1 MDIHGNPASAL
12 MLATQGTSS
21 TPIQAQTD
29 SPYTP
34 LDPHNTVIRL
44 ATLVPGKFDD
54 VLVVR
59 LSIINL
65 SSSKVT
71 EYEALSY
78 VWGTGTSPHEAIVN
92 GKALPIGVN
101 LDCAL
106 RHLRYESQE
115 RVMWID
121 ALCINQSDVTE
132 RGFQVQK
139 MGQIYSKASALAIWL
154 GPADEDEERAVRNI
168 EARLD
173 DWNVQT
179 LAAIVRIC
187 ERPWFQRVWVIQEFV
202 LARATRTVY
211 IGRSSI
217 PWQSFYSFIESAG
230 MGPKSKTWGQDVMA
244 RLTFLK
250 AHQRTWLFQMMES
263 VAVSRYP
270 AFCLRHSG
278 HFHATDPRDKVY
290 GILGLLTGHLETLS
304 VYPDYTKSVEEV
316 FIDAT
321 TQMVR
326 TNPVA
331 LYVGLPLRALPEH
344 QVAEYSVLTGL
355 PSWVTDL
362 TICSRQQSTGFE
374 HNMPTLL
381 NPLDLCTRYDK
392 IREKGLAPLVRV
404 SSDNEL
410 HAVGAYIGTIVE
422 TSKGL
427 PLSLNPSSNSTQ
439 SVYDRILRPRNIPFA
454 RYREALSGCYFKGD
468 VYPKY
473 IIKGIPIPAEKKVLF
488 VTKEDQVGIVY
499 HPDALN
505 GIRVGDVVVGLFG
518 VSLPFVLRLTK
529 SGEKYEMVNI
539 ANVAGHDHEHLGLES
554 APEGTAEHDVWNDLE
569 RFGLQE
575 YVIV

>member
-362 TICSRQQSTGFE
+362 TICSRQQSTG
-374 HNMPTLL
+374 L
-381 NPLDLCTRYDK
+381 NTTC
-392 IREKGLAPLVRV
+392 
-404 SSDNEL
+404 
-410 HAVGAYIGTIVE
+410 
-422 TSKGL
+422 
-427 PLSLNPSSNSTQ
+427 
-439 SVYDRILRPRNIPFA
+439 
-454 RYREALSGCYFKGD
+454 
-468 VYPKY
+468 
-473 IIKGIPIPAEKKVLF
+473 
-488 VTKEDQVGIVY
+488 
-499 HPDALN
+499 
-505 GIRVGDVVVGLFG
+505 
-518 VSLPFVLRLTK
+518 RL
-529 SGEKYEMVNI
+529 Y
-539 ANVAGHDHEHLGLES
+539 
-554 APEGTAEHDVWNDLE
+554 
-569 RFGLQE
+569 
-575 YVIV
+575 